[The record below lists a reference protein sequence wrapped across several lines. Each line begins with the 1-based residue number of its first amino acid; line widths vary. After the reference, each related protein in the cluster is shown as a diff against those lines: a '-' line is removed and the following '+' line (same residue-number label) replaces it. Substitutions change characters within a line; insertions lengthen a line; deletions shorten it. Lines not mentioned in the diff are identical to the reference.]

1 MPKIKVIPLLEVIF
15 KNKRGTSEL
24 WKAVNELLQK
34 KEQEISVF
42 STYIKHKI
50 NSYDKENSLLALD
63 LLDFCMDNGDVL
75 LWSHIGS
82 KEFLSSLVTNLKT
95 RDDTEIQSKIL
106 FLIEKWGNKFS
117 NCKNE
122 LSNFQNV
129 YMLLKSKNVSFPI
142 NMQSNYNKYVK
153 YNNVN
158 NNNNNFNNFN
168 NNIKN
173 NNNNNNSN
181 QDNNINRN
189 DKKET
194 DPENYLRDINLDLN
208 TSSYEK
214 KYKKLV
220 NKLYDWT
227 HAIHEANVLINQN
240 YNGKNNNKI
249 ADLVKDLSR
258 GNKQLIETIESG
270 KLKDETLM
278 KISLCVTSDI
288 DMTIQRWSKNKN
300 GIFPNPFIS
309 SFFQND
315 SNMNENNYN
324 NNYKYDFNYKNNNQN
339 NDSELMN
346 FYNVNNSTKY
356 INKSNFGNN
365 NNNNNPNS
373 FNLLIDFNCD
383 SAPTPVQNNQNM
395 FNNNKSMNFNQN
407 NNFNNFMD
415 FVNKTEQNQMQNQ
428 NYNNFKDNILC
439 KSNNN
444 FNNNFGNNFN
454 SINVSQSY
462 HLRNK
467 MNFNNMN
474 NNNAKY
480 NEYNNME
487 NNNDNITSRQSLMYP
502 SFDELNDE

>member
-24 WKAVNELLQK
+24 WKAVSELLQK

-63 LLDFCMDNGDVL
+63 LLDFCMDSGDVL

-95 RDDTEIQSKIL
+95 RDDTDIQSKIL

-117 NCKNE
+117 NCESE
-122 LSNFQNV
+122 LVNFQNV
-129 YMLLKSKNVSFPI
+129 YMLLKRKNVSFPI
-142 NMQSNYNKYVK
+142 NMQSSYNKYVK
-153 YNNVN
+153 YNTI
-158 NNNNNFNNFN
+158 NNNFNNFN
-168 NNIKN
+168 NNNNNNYINNNSN
-173 NNNNNNSN
+173 NNNNINKIN
-181 QDNNINRN
+181 Q
-189 DKKET
+189 KET

-227 HAIHEANVLINQN
+227 HAIHEVNVLINKN
-240 YNGKNNNKI
+240 YKGINNDKI

-258 GNKQLIETIESG
+258 GNKQLLETIESG

-315 SNMNENNYN
+315 SNINENDYQNNNNYN
-324 NNYKYDFNYKNNNQN
+324 NNFNCKNNNQK
-339 NDSELMN
+339 NDDDLMN
-346 FYNVNNSTKY
+346 FYNVNNNTKF
-356 INKSNFGNN
+356 INKNSYGNN
-365 NNNNNPNS
+365 NNNNNNGNS

-383 SAPTPVQNNQNM
+383 SAPAPLQNNQNI
-395 FNNNKSMNFNQN
+395 FNNNKSMNIN
-407 NNFNNFMD
+407 NKNFNNFMD
-415 FVNKTEQNQMQNQ
+415 FVSKTEQNQMQNQ
-428 NYNNFKDNILC
+428 NYNNILC
-439 KSNNN
+439 KSNINYNNN
-444 FNNNFGNNFN
+444 FNNNFNNNLN

-462 HLRNK
+462 NLMNK
-467 MNFNNMN
+467 MNYNNMN
-474 NNNAKY
+474 NNNTKY

-502 SFDELNDE
+502 SFDELNDD

>member
-24 WKAVNELLQK
+24 WKAVSELLQK

-63 LLDFCMDNGDVL
+63 LLDFCMDSGDVL

-95 RDDTEIQSKIL
+95 RDDTDIQSKIL

-117 NCKNE
+117 NCESE
-122 LSNFQNV
+122 LVNFQNV
-129 YMLLKSKNVSFPI
+129 YMLLKRKNVSFPI
-142 NMQSNYNKYVK
+142 NMQSSYNKYVK
-153 YNNVN
+153 YNTI
-158 NNNNNFNNFN
+158 NNNFNNFN
-168 NNIKN
+168 NNN
-173 NNNNNNSN
+173 NYINNNSN
-181 QDNNINRN
+181 KNNNINKIN
-189 DKKET
+189 QKET

-227 HAIHEANVLINQN
+227 HAIHEVNVLINKN
-240 YNGKNNNKI
+240 YKGINNDKI

-258 GNKQLIETIESG
+258 GNKQLLETIESG

-315 SNMNENNYN
+315 SNINENDYQNNNNYN
-324 NNYKYDFNYKNNNQN
+324 YNDNFNCKNNNQK
-339 NDSELMN
+339 NDDDLMN
-346 FYNVNNSTKY
+346 FYNVNNNTKF
-356 INKSNFGNN
+356 INKNSYGNN
-365 NNNNNPNS
+365 NNNNNGNS

-383 SAPTPVQNNQNM
+383 SAPAPLQNNQNI
-395 FNNNKSMNFNQN
+395 FNNNKSMNIN
-407 NNFNNFMD
+407 NKNFNNFMD
-415 FVNKTEQNQMQNQ
+415 FVNKTEQNQMPIQ
-428 NYNNFKDNILC
+428 NYNNILC
-439 KSNNN
+439 KSNINYNNN
-444 FNNNFGNNFN
+444 FNNNFNNNLN

-462 HLRNK
+462 NLMNK
-467 MNFNNMN
+467 MNYNNMN
-474 NNNAKY
+474 NNNTKY

-502 SFDELNDE
+502 SFDELNDD

>member
-24 WKAVNELLQK
+24 WKAVSELLQK

-63 LLDFCMDNGDVL
+63 LLDFCMDSGDVL
-75 LWSHIGS
+75 LWSYIGS

-117 NCKNE
+117 NCSSE
-122 LSNFQNV
+122 LGNFQNV
-129 YMLLKSKNVSFPI
+129 YMLLKRKNVSFPN

-153 YNNVN
+153 YNNTN
-158 NNNNNFNNFN
+158 NNFNNNNFNNN
-168 NNIKN
+168 YIN
-173 NNNNNNSN
+173 NNNN
-181 QDNNINRN
+181 INKVN
-189 DKKET
+189 KKET

-227 HAIHEANVLINQN
+227 HAIHEVNVLINKN
-240 YNGKNNNKI
+240 YNGINNNKI

-258 GNKQLIETIESG
+258 GNKQLLETIESG

-288 DMTIQRWSKNKN
+288 DMTIKRWSKNKN

-315 SNMNENNYN
+315 SNMNENDYQDNNNNFNYN
-324 NNYKYDFNYKNNNQN
+324 NNNNQN
-339 NDSELMN
+339 NDVDLMN

-356 INKSNFGNN
+356 INKNNFGKNN
-365 NNNNNPNS
+365 NNNNNNKGNS

-383 SAPTPVQNNQNM
+383 SAPAPLQNNQNS
-395 FNNNKSMNFNQN
+395 FNNNKSLNLSDK
-407 NNFNNFMD
+407 NFNNFMD
-415 FVNKTEQNQMQNQ
+415 FVNKTEQNQ
-428 NYNNFKDNILC
+428 NYNNILF

-444 FNNNFGNNFN
+444 FNNNFNNNYNNNFN
-454 SINVSQSY
+454 NNLNTINVSQSY
-462 HLRNK
+462 NLMNK

-502 SFDELNDE
+502 SFDELNDD

>member
-24 WKAVNELLQK
+24 WKAVSELIQK

-63 LLDFCMDNGDVL
+63 LLDFCMDSGDVL

-82 KEFLSSLVTNLKT
+82 KEFLSSLITNLKT
-95 RDDTEIQSKIL
+95 RDDTDIQSKIL

-117 NCKNE
+117 NCSSE
-122 LSNFQNV
+122 LANFQNV
-129 YMLLKSKNVSFPI
+129 YMLLKRKNVSFPN
-142 NMQSNYNKYVK
+142 NMQSSYNKYVK
-153 YNNVN
+153 YNNTN
-158 NNNNNFNNFN
+158 NNNNNY
-168 NNIKN
+168 I

-181 QDNNINRN
+181 NIKKVN
-189 DKKET
+189 KKET

-227 HAIHEANVLINQN
+227 HAIHEVNVLINKN
-240 YNGKNNNKI
+240 YNGINNNKI

-288 DMTIQRWSKNKN
+288 DMTIKRWSKNKN

-315 SNMNENNYN
+315 SNMNENDYQDN
-324 NNYKYDFNYKNNNQN
+324 NNNFNCNNNNQN
-339 NDSELMN
+339 NDVDLMN

-356 INKSNFGNN
+356 INKNNFGNN
-365 NNNNNPNS
+365 NNNNNNNGNS

-383 SAPTPVQNNQNM
+383 SAPAPLQNNQNI
-395 FNNNKSMNFNQN
+395 FNNNKSLNLNDK
-407 NNFNNFMD
+407 NFNNFMN

-428 NYNNFKDNILC
+428 NYNNILF

-444 FNNNFGNNFN
+444 FNNNFNNNYNNNFN
-454 SINVSQSY
+454 NNLNTINVSQSY
-462 HLRNK
+462 NLMNK

-474 NNNAKY
+474 NNNVKY

-502 SFDELNDE
+502 SFDELNDD

>member
-34 KEQEISVF
+34 KEQEIAVF

-82 KEFLSSLVTNLKT
+82 KEFLSSLITNLKT
-95 RDDTEIQSKIL
+95 RDDTDIQSKIL

-117 NCKNE
+117 NCTNE
-122 LSNFQNV
+122 LVNFQNV
-129 YMLLKSKNVSFPI
+129 YILLKKKNVSFPN
-142 NMQSNYNKYVK
+142 NMQSSYNKYVK
-153 YNNVN
+153 FNNSNNNYN
-158 NNNNNFNNFN
+158 NNNNNYIN
-168 NNIKN
+168 NNYSNSN
-173 NNNNNNSN
+173 NNNNLNK
-181 QDNNINRN
+181 IN
-189 DKKET
+189 KKET

-227 HAIHEANVLINQN
+227 HAIHEANVLINKN
-240 YNGKNNNKI
+240 FNGINNVKI

-258 GNKQLIETIESG
+258 GNKQLVETIESG

-278 KISLCVTSDI
+278 KISLCVNSDI
-288 DMTIQRWSKNKN
+288 DMTIERWSKNKN

-309 SFFQND
+309 SFFQDD
-315 SNMNENNYN
+315 SNINENNYQN
-324 NNYKYDFNYKNNNQN
+324 NNNNNCKNNNKN
-339 NDSELMN
+339 NDVDLMN

-356 INKSNFGNN
+356 INKNNYGNN
-365 NNNNNPNS
+365 NNNNNNGNS

-383 SAPTPVQNNQNM
+383 SAPAPVQNNQNN
-395 FNNNKSMNFNQN
+395 FNNKSMNLNDR
-407 NNFNNFMD
+407 NFNNFMD
-415 FVNKTEQNQMQNQ
+415 FVSNTEPNQMQNQ
-428 NYNNFKDNILC
+428 NNNNNILC
-439 KSNNN
+439 RSNNN
-444 FNNNFGNNFN
+444 FNNNFNF
-454 SINVSQSY
+454 INVSQSY
-462 HLRNK
+462 NLMNK

-474 NNNAKY
+474 NNNKKY

-487 NNNDNITSRQSLMYP
+487 NNNDNIASGQSLMYP
-502 SFDELNDE
+502 SFDELNDD

>member
-24 WKAVNELLQK
+24 WKAVSELLQK

-63 LLDFCMDNGDVL
+63 LLDFCMDSGDVL

-95 RDDTEIQSKIL
+95 RDDTDIQSKIL

-117 NCKNE
+117 NCESE
-122 LSNFQNV
+122 LVNFQNV
-129 YMLLKSKNVSFPI
+129 YMLLKRKNVSFPI
-142 NMQSNYNKYVK
+142 NMQSSYNKYVK
-153 YNNVN
+153 YNTI
-158 NNNNNFNNFN
+158 NNNFNNFN
-168 NNIKN
+168 NNN
-173 NNNNNNSN
+173 NYINNNSN
-181 QDNNINRN
+181 KNNNINKIN
-189 DKKET
+189 QKET

-227 HAIHEANVLINQN
+227 HAIHEVNVLINKN
-240 YNGKNNNKI
+240 YKGINNDKI

-258 GNKQLIETIESG
+258 GNKQLLETIESG

-315 SNMNENNYN
+315 SNINENDYQNNNNYN
-324 NNYKYDFNYKNNNQN
+324 YNDNFNCKNNNQK
-339 NDSELMN
+339 NDDDLMN
-346 FYNVNNSTKY
+346 FYNVNNNTKY
-356 INKSNFGNN
+356 INKNSYGNN
-365 NNNNNPNS
+365 NNNNNGNS

-383 SAPTPVQNNQNM
+383 SAPAPLQNNQNI
-395 FNNNKSMNFNQN
+395 FNNNKSMNIN
-407 NNFNNFMD
+407 NKNFNNFMD
-415 FVNKTEQNQMQNQ
+415 FVNKTEQNQMPIQ
-428 NYNNFKDNILC
+428 NYNNILC
-439 KSNNN
+439 KSNINYNNN
-444 FNNNFGNNFN
+444 FNNNFNNNLN

-462 HLRNK
+462 NLMNK
-467 MNFNNMN
+467 MNYNNLN
-474 NNNAKY
+474 NNNTKY

-502 SFDELNDE
+502 SFDELNDD

>member
-24 WKAVNELLQK
+24 WKAVSELLQK

-63 LLDFCMDNGDVL
+63 LLDFCMDSGDVL
-75 LWSHIGS
+75 LWSYIGS

-117 NCKNE
+117 NCSSE
-122 LSNFQNV
+122 LGNFQNV
-129 YMLLKSKNVSFPI
+129 YMLLKRKNVSFPN

-153 YNNVN
+153 YNNTN
-158 NNNNNFNNFN
+158 NNFNNNNFNN
-168 NNIKN
+168 
-173 NNNNNNSN
+173 
-181 QDNNINRN
+181 NNINKVN
-189 DKKET
+189 KKET

-227 HAIHEANVLINQN
+227 HAIHEVNVLINKN
-240 YNGKNNNKI
+240 YNGINNNKI

-258 GNKQLIETIESG
+258 GNKQLLETIESG

-288 DMTIQRWSKNKN
+288 DMTIKRWSKNKN

-315 SNMNENNYN
+315 SNMNENDYQDN
-324 NNYKYDFNYKNNNQN
+324 NNNFNCNNNNQN
-339 NDSELMN
+339 NDVDLMN

-356 INKSNFGNN
+356 INKNNFGNN
-365 NNNNNPNS
+365 NNNNNNNNNGNS

-383 SAPTPVQNNQNM
+383 SAPAPLQNNQNI
-395 FNNNKSMNFNQN
+395 FNKNKSMNLNDK
-407 NNFNNFMD
+407 NFNNFMD

-428 NYNNFKDNILC
+428 NYNNLLF

-444 FNNNFGNNFN
+444 FNNNFNNNYNNNFN
-454 SINVSQSY
+454 NNLNTINVSQSY
-462 HLRNK
+462 NLMNK

-502 SFDELNDE
+502 SFDELNDD

>member
-24 WKAVNELLQK
+24 WKAVSELLQK

-63 LLDFCMDNGDVL
+63 LLDFCMDSGDVL

-95 RDDTEIQSKIL
+95 RDDTDIQSKIL

-117 NCKNE
+117 NCASE
-122 LSNFQNV
+122 LANFQNV
-129 YMLLKSKNVSFPI
+129 YMLLKRKNVSFPI
-142 NMQSNYNKYVK
+142 NMQSSYNKYVK
-153 YNNVN
+153 YNTI
-158 NNNNNFNNFN
+158 NNNFNNFN
-168 NNIKN
+168 NNNNNNYINNNSN
-173 NNNNNNSN
+173 NNNNINKIN
-181 QDNNINRN
+181 Q
-189 DKKET
+189 KET

-227 HAIHEANVLINQN
+227 HAIHEVNVLINKN
-240 YNGKNNNKI
+240 YKGINNDKI

-258 GNKQLIETIESG
+258 GNKQLLETIESG

-315 SNMNENNYN
+315 SNINENDYQNNNNYN
-324 NNYKYDFNYKNNNQN
+324 YNDNFNCKNNNQK
-339 NDSELMN
+339 NDDDLMN
-346 FYNVNNSTKY
+346 FYNVNN
-356 INKSNFGNN
+356 IIIMEI
-365 NNNNNPNS
+365 
-373 FNLLIDFNCD
+373 LLIF
-383 SAPTPVQNNQNM
+383 
-395 FNNNKSMNFNQN
+395 
-407 NNFNNFMD
+407 
-415 FVNKTEQNQMQNQ
+415 
-428 NYNNFKDNILC
+428 
-439 KSNNN
+439 
-444 FNNNFGNNFN
+444 
-454 SINVSQSY
+454 
-462 HLRNK
+462 
-467 MNFNNMN
+467 
-474 NNNAKY
+474 
-480 NEYNNME
+480 
-487 NNNDNITSRQSLMYP
+487 
-502 SFDELNDE
+502 

>member
-24 WKAVNELLQK
+24 WKAVSELLQK

-63 LLDFCMDNGDVL
+63 LLDFCMDSGDVL
-75 LWSHIGS
+75 LWSYIGS

-117 NCKNE
+117 NCSSE
-122 LSNFQNV
+122 LGNFQNV
-129 YMLLKSKNVSFPI
+129 YMLLKRKNVSFPN

-153 YNNVN
+153 YNNTN
-158 NNNNNFNNFN
+158 NNFNNNNFNNN
-168 NNIKN
+168 YIN
-173 NNNNNNSN
+173 NNNN
-181 QDNNINRN
+181 INKVN
-189 DKKET
+189 KKET

-227 HAIHEANVLINQN
+227 HAIHEVNVLINKN
-240 YNGKNNNKI
+240 YNGINNNKI

-258 GNKQLIETIESG
+258 GNKQLLETIESG

-288 DMTIQRWSKNKN
+288 DMTIKRWSKNKN

-315 SNMNENNYN
+315 SNMNENDYQDN
-324 NNYKYDFNYKNNNQN
+324 NNNFNCNNNNQN
-339 NDSELMN
+339 NDVDLMN

-356 INKSNFGNN
+356 INKNNFGNN
-365 NNNNNPNS
+365 NNNNNNGNS

-383 SAPTPVQNNQNM
+383 SAPAPLQNNQNI
-395 FNNNKSMNFNQN
+395 FNKNKSMNLNDK
-407 NNFNNFMD
+407 NFNNFMD
-415 FVNKTEQNQMQNQ
+415 FVNKTEQNQ
-428 NYNNFKDNILC
+428 NYNNILF

-444 FNNNFGNNFN
+444 FNNNFNNNYNNNFN
-454 SINVSQSY
+454 NNLNTINVSQSY
-462 HLRNK
+462 NLMNK
-467 MNFNNMN
+467 INFNNMN

-502 SFDELNDE
+502 SFDELNDD